1 MNVIN
6 AKNTSNDYYD
16 SIRYY
21 FKDVVSAQDL
31 QQLLAFLQMQ
41 GYEFDKYGIYYEHD
55 HSEMPVT
62 DRCYDI
68 ETLLSLV
75 NEKGLSNIS
84 KLELCGNV
92 TGTLLPQEGIV
103 NISVSKKKMTR

>member
-1 MNVIN
+1 MNLIN
-6 AKNTSNDYYD
+6 AKDTSDDYYD

-55 HSEMPVT
+55 HTEMPVSES
-62 DRCYDI
+62 CYDI
-68 ETLLSLV
+68 ESLLFLV
-75 NEKGLSNIS
+75 NQKGLANIS
-84 KLELCGNV
+84 ELEMYGNV
-92 TGTLLPQEGIV
+92 SGTFFPQKGIV
-103 NISVSKKKMTR
+103 NIFASKKKMTK